1 MATDTAEQT
10 VTFSDHVVAF
20 ELALK
25 EVHSDDWYDAAIS
38 VINSVFRGPWL
49 AGLAELGVDLPT
61 SEHWYTRLAAALTK
75 FITHPDTDL
84 TLAQLAAVSR
94 RKQIVAYIF
103 NASGYR
109 NMRHLLS
116 LMGTQRGSAITIPSS
131 KLAIYYAFTG
141 LDDIN
146 DELMDIALQQQPNI
160 LLLLMLGWLNQRA
173 VLTEQGERNRGK
185 LLRAGALIE
194 TADITDQN
202 IEQIINAWMYSS
214 YAEDPKKHDIK
225 SSFNVL
231 LRKLISA
238 AQIRP
243 KAVTLVT
250 KTKPTIFVIHERF
263 TSQHAMFRCYAPYL
277 LSLKRNFRLVAL
289 SEAQHID
296 EGADD
301 IFDEIVKL
309 DEGQKKISEL
319 VALVQSH
326 EPDMVYYPSLGMS
339 HWTVMLAQLRLAPIQ
354 IMTHGHPA
362 TSMSP
367 EIDYVYLC
375 ELEGDPAALHS
386 ERLLVGREY
395 GTFAPY
401 GGSSAELPALIDA
414 SNREVRVAV
423 NSKVMKLSHRL
434 LDICARLAEN
444 AVVPVR
450 FSFFPGERGLFYDG
464 LAPAIRA
471 KVPNATVEPY
481 MNYEEFLAKMCRCD
495 LALAAFPFG
504 NTNSTVDTCM
514 LGLPTVVHFGPES
527 PAQTDRMVLRT
538 AGFPDWLV
546 AHSDEEYYEKA
557 LTLINDVDR
566 RTQITAGITREKVR
580 ARLYDPDECD
590 RASDPFADMFWYA
603 YQNHAAIQSSDR
615 RVFHYRDVL
624 KKSAP

>member
-1 MATDTAEQT
+1 MAENPVDTT
-10 VTFSDHVVAF
+10 LTFSDHVVAF
-20 ELALK
+20 ETALK
-25 EVHSDDWYDAAIS
+25 QAGPEEWYPAAIS
-38 VINSVFRGPWL
+38 VINSVFRGPWIP
-49 AGLAELGVDLPT
+49 GLTELGVDQPT
-61 SEHWYTRLAAALTK
+61 CEHWYTRLAAALT
-75 FITHPDTDL
+75 IYISHPATDL
-84 TLAQLAAVSR
+84 TLAQVAEVSR
-94 RKQIVAYIF
+94 KKQIIAYIF

-116 LMGTQRGSAITIPSS
+116 LMGTQHGEDITIPSN

-146 DELMDIALQQQPNI
+146 DELMDIALKQQPTT

-173 VLTEQGERNRGK
+173 VLTEQGEANRGK
-185 LLRAGALIE
+185 LLRAGSLIE
-194 TADITDQN
+194 TADVGDQN

-214 YAEDPKKHDIK
+214 YATEPAKHSIKK
-225 SSFNVL
+225 SLNVL
-231 LRKLISA
+231 LRNLISA
-238 AQIRP
+238 GNIVPRP
-243 KAVTLVT
+243 VTHT
-250 KTKPTIFVIHERF
+250 IKKRPTIFVIHERF
-263 TSQHAMFRCYAPYL
+263 TSYHAMFRCYAPYL
-277 LSLKRNFRLVAL
+277 MSLKKNFRLIAL
-289 SEAQHID
+289 CESQHID

-301 IFDEIVKL
+301 IFDEVIKL
-309 DEGQKKISEL
+309 DDGQKKISEL

-339 HWTVMLAQLRLAPIQ
+339 HWTVMLAQLRLAPVQ

-367 EIDYVYLC
+367 EIDYVYVCDLD
-375 ELEGDPAALHS
+375 GDLAALHS
-386 ERLLVGREY
+386 ERILVGSEY

-401 GGSSAELPALIDA
+401 AGSAELPKLIEA
-414 SNREVRVAV
+414 SSREVRVAV

-434 LDICARLAEN
+434 LDICTKLSEN
-444 AVVPVR
+444 AAVPVR

-471 KVPNATVEPY
+471 QVPDATIEPY
-481 MNYEEFLAKMCRCD
+481 MDYEEFLTKMCRCD

-504 NTNSTVDTCM
+504 NTNSTVDTCL

-527 PAQTDRMVLRT
+527 PAQTDRMVLKT

-557 LTLINDVDR
+557 LTLINDVNR
-566 RTQITAGITREKVR
+566 RSQLTAGITREKVR
-580 ARLYDPDECD
+580 ARLYDLEECD

-603 YQNHAAIQSSDR
+603 YNNHASIQSSDQ
-615 RVFHYRDVL
+615 RVFHYKNVL
-624 KKSAP
+624 KKSAL